1 MKLKIGLIIKNKK
14 MKYANKD
21 VAIHYFTNPAMENES
36 LGKIVDGVMHQVAR
50 EVPTRK
56 VNTEYEADYT
66 HKMGATD
73 VPSIM
78 FTDASGNTKHLY
90 VGGGEMSTITLDG
103 VLKIVDDILDY
114 NNTNSNG

>member
-73 VPSIM
+73 VYRYLRKYKTSLCRWW
-78 FTDASGNTKHLY
+78 GN
-90 VGGGEMSTITLDG
+90 E
-103 VLKIVDDILDY
+103 Y
-114 NNTNSNG
+114 NNSRWCFKNSR